1 MFANRPESWHAALM
15 HEVILVVSG
24 RPVTLLEI
32 CAGAALLALL
42 LLFSLVLAAR
52 RARRERQWEAVASA
66 ERQRELDD
74 KVAALNHASA
84 EMTGRMQTMAE
95 VLSSRQADLA
105 RLMSERLDSV
115 STRLGQGMEQT
126 RNQTTENLTR
136 LNERLAVIDAAQAKL
151 TGLTQEVIGLK
162 DILANKQARGAF
174 GQGRMEAIVRD
185 GLPHGAYEFQAQLS
199 NGTRPDCVVRLPS
212 TDLVMVIDAKFPL
225 EAFSALKDAR
235 TDEARKQAMARVRS
249 DVGVHLKHI
258 AEKYFLPGETQDLAA
273 LFVPSESIYA
283 DLNEHFDDVIQKGH
297 RARIILV
304 SPSLL
309 MMMIQV
315 MQSIVRDARM
325 REEAHLLQKE
335 VRLLVEDVTR
345 LRDRA
350 AKLDGHFRQAQDDVE
365 AIGTSAGKIARRGE
379 RIGALDFAEAMPV
392 AAASPAPAAPK
403 QGELLA
409 MPRRVG

>member
-1 MFANRPESWHAALM
+1 MREI
-15 HEVILVVSG
+15 ILVVAG
-24 RPVTLLEI
+24 RAVTLLEF
-32 CAGAALLALL
+32 CAAAALLALVL
-42 LLFSLVLAAR
+42 LLSLVLAAR
-52 RARRERQWEAVASA
+52 RARRERQWEAIASA
-66 ERQRELDD
+66 ERQRDLDG
-74 KVAALNHASA
+74 KVASLGRSSA
-84 EMTGRMQTMAE
+84 EMTGRMLAMAE
-95 VLSSRQADLA
+95 AMAARQAELA
-105 RLMSERLDSV
+105 RAMDERLDSV
-115 STRLGQGMEQT
+115 AARLGQGMEQT
-126 RNQTTENLTR
+126 RSSTTENLTR
-136 LNERLAVIDAAQAKL
+136 LNERLAVIDQAQTRL
-151 TGLTQEVIGLK
+151 TGLTQEVVGLK
-162 DILANKQARGAF
+162 DILSNKQARGAF

-199 NGTRPDCVVRLPS
+199 NGMRPDCVVRLPS

-225 EAFSALKDAR
+225 EAFSALKDAK
-235 TDEARKQAMARVRS
+235 TGEARKLAMARVRS

-273 LFVPSESIYA
+273 LFVPSESVYA

-297 RARIILV
+297 RARIIIV

-335 VRLLVEDVTR
+335 VRLLVDDVTR

-350 AKLDGHFRQAQDDVE
+350 SKLDGHFRQAQDDVE

-379 RIGALDFAEAMPV
+379 RIGALDFAEAPGVVAGPV
-392 AAASPAPAAPK
+392 ADAPK
-403 QGELLA
+403 QGELLE
-409 MPRRVG
+409 MPRRAGAGGGGAAFKGGGLV

>member
-1 MFANRPESWHAALM
+1 M
-15 HEVILVVSG
+15 HEVILVISG
-24 RPVTLLEI
+24 RPVTLLELS
-32 CAGAALLALL
+32 AGAALLALL
-42 LLFSLVLAAR
+42 LLVSLVFAAS
-52 RARRERQWEAVASA
+52 RARRERQWEAIAA
-66 ERQRELDD
+66 AGRQRELDD
-74 KVAALNHASA
+74 KVVALREASA
-84 EMTGRMQTMAE
+84 ELTGRMQSMAE
-95 VLSSRQADLA
+95 AMSLRQSDLT
-105 RLMSERLDSV
+105 RVMEERLDHV
-115 STRLGQGMEQT
+115 GMRLGQGLEAT
-126 RNQTTENLTR
+126 RNSTTENLTK
-136 LNERLAVIDAAQAKL
+136 LNERLAVIDQAQTRL
-151 TGLTQEVIGLK
+151 TGLTQEVVGLK

-185 GLPHGAYEFQAQLS
+185 GLPTGAYEFQAQLS

-225 EAFSALKDAR
+225 EAFTALKEAKGED
-235 TDEARKQAMARVRS
+235 ARKQALARVRN
-249 DVGVHLKHI
+249 DVGLHIKHI

-283 DLNEHFDDVIQKGH
+283 DLNEYFDDVIQKGH
-297 RARIILV
+297 RARVIIV

-335 VRLLVEDVTR
+335 VRALVDDVTR

-350 AKLDGHFRQAQDDVE
+350 VKLDTHFRQAQDDVE
-365 AIGTSAGKIARRGE
+365 AVTTSASKIARRGE
-379 RIGALDFAEAMPV
+379 RIGAMDFADAAAAPAV
-392 AAASPAPAAPK
+392 AASAPQQ

-409 MPRRVG
+409 MRRVRQG